1 MATVGAI
8 LATVSLRMATHRL
21 RVATVSVNLDTIGAQ
36 MATHLQFMRD
46 TSIKTVTKC
55 IGRDGFGGLLI
66 GIEENL
72 VQTRESS
79 INATFPSLPK

>member
-8 LATVSLRMATHRL
+8 LATVSLR
-21 RVATVSVNLDTIGAQ
+21 